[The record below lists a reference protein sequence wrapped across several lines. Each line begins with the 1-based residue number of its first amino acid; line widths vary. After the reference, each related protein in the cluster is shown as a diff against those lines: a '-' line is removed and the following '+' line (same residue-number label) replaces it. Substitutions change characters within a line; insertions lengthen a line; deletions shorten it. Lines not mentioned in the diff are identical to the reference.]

1 PLRRQPTQE
10 RGRRRVDQILTAA
23 AAEFARVGY
32 SEATTN
38 AIAARAGVS
47 IGSLYQFFP
56 HKRALLQA
64 LAQNH
69 LAAID
74 EITATALASPTP
86 HSPTPP
92 SSTPRSPEQVVSA
105 VIDPV
110 LSYCAAT
117 PGLAALLTGATAASE
132 TAEITS
138 DLREALTARVAH
150 LLSAKALTPERRL
163 VAALVF
169 VRILT
174 ALVSDAVDTDGGV
187 NVAVATEL
195 KVALSAYLATLM
207 PSPP

>member
-1 PLRRQPTQE
+1 MAQGPLRREPTQE

-32 SEATTN
+32 PEATTN

-69 LAAID
+69 LAVID
-74 EITATALASPTP
+74 EITATALVSP
-86 HSPTPP
+86 
-92 SSTPRSPEQVVSA
+92 TPRSPEQVVTA

-132 TAEITS
+132 TAEITR

-163 VAALVF
+163 VAALVV

-174 ALVSDAVDTDGGV
+174 ALLSDAVDADGAI

-195 KVALSAYLATLM
+195 KAALSAYLTTLT
-207 PSPP
+207 PPPP

>member
-1 PLRRQPTQE
+1 MAQDPLRRRPTQE

-56 HKRALLQA
+56 HKRALLQT

-69 LAAID
+69 LAAIE
-74 EITATALASPTP
+74 EITATALASPG
-86 HSPTPP
+86 
-92 SSTPRSPEQVVSA
+92 PRSPAQVVKA

-138 DLREALTARVAH
+138 DLREALIARVAH

-174 ALVSDAVDTDGGV
+174 ALVSDAVDTDGGI

-195 KVALSAYLATLM
+195 KAALSAYLATLM
-207 PSPP
+207 PPS

>member
-1 PLRRQPTQE
+1 MAQDPLRRRPTQE

-38 AIAARAGVS
+38 AIAARAGVP

-69 LAAID
+69 LTVID

-86 HSPTPP
+86 RSPT
-92 SSTPRSPEQVVSA
+92 EVVSA

-117 PGLAALLTGATAASE
+117 PGLAALLTGAAAASE
-132 TAEITS
+132 TTEITS
-138 DLREALTARVAH
+138 ELREALTARVAH
-150 LLSAKALTPERRL
+150 LLSSTALTPERRL

-174 ALVSDAVDTDGGV
+174 ALLPDAVDAEGAI

-195 KVALSAYLATLM
+195 KAALSAYLTTLA
-207 PSPP
+207 PPPL